1 MNPLTDKVLVA
12 KEALAVSLG
21 DNWERY
27 RANMKNWFRNRW
39 TKEEFDC
46 ESRKILTP
54 DKLHLHNQLLL
65 ALLNKIDAFAPP
77 ETVLTLQPSACASG
91 SRSSGAVSGSGSRK
105 RKRSS
110 RTFAD
115 RINFE
120 LCDVLEFVKE
130 DNMQLIRPPTLAGDG
145 QGLQQHQQHPHPQQ
159 QQQQQLPTQRYCA
172 QELFLPDAGFIMG
185 RFLIGAWETGLLS
198 VDDNVA
204 EYVAMAVQVLL
215 KDLLA
220 AIIRKRK
227 HYRTSG
233 EGNFYYDVGAQLRD
247 PALRN
252 TVTRQKVDDTPLEHD
267 KELNTANFMRRQN
280 DDIVFLSA
288 CEQVLPCERT
298 VITLRDCQHAFRDRN
313 LLGSHAVYAINM
325 ERLNMMMH

>member
-12 KEALAVSLG
+12 KEALVVCLG

-39 TKEEFDC
+39 TKEEFDS

-54 DKLHLHNQLLL
+54 DKLHLHNQFLL

-77 ETVLTLQPSACASG
+77 EQVLTLQSNTCPTG
-91 SRSSGAVSGSGSRK
+91 SRSASGGAGGSSNRK

-130 DNMQLIRPPTLAGDG
+130 DNMQLIRPPTLGGD
-145 QGLQQHQQHPHPQQ
+145 QGP

-172 QELFLPDAGFIMG
+172 QELFLPDAGFILG
-185 RFLIGAWETGLLS
+185 RFLIGAWEIGLIS

-215 KDLLA
+215 KDLLS
-220 AIIRKRK
+220 AIIKKRK
-227 HYRTSG
+227 HYKTSG

-247 PALRN
+247 PSLRN

-288 CEQVLPCERT
+288 CEQV
-298 VITLRDCQHAFRDRN
+298 
-313 LLGSHAVYAINM
+313 
-325 ERLNMMMH
+325 

>member
-1 MNPLTDKVLVA
+1 MNPLTDKVIVA
-12 KEALAVSLG
+12 KEALVLGLG

-27 RANMKNWFRNRW
+27 RGNMKNWFRNRW
-39 TKEEFDC
+39 TKEEFDS

-54 DKLHLHNQLLL
+54 DKLHLHNQFLL

-77 ETVLTLQPSACASG
+77 EQVLTLQPNTVGRSG
-91 SRSSGAVSGSGSRK
+91 GSSGAGGSRK

-130 DNMQLIRPPTLAGDG
+130 DNMQLIRPPTLAGDT
-145 QGLQQHQQHPHPQQ
+145 QGLQ

-185 RFLIGAWETGLLS
+185 RFLIGAWEIGLIS

-220 AIIRKRK
+220 AIIKKRK
-227 HYRTSG
+227 HYKTSG

-247 PALRN
+247 PSLRN

-288 CEQVLPCERT
+288 CEQV
-298 VITLRDCQHAFRDRN
+298 
-313 LLGSHAVYAINM
+313 
-325 ERLNMMMH
+325 

>member
-1 MNPLTDKVLVA
+1 MNPLTDKVIVA
-12 KEALAVSLG
+12 KEALAVALG
-21 DNWERY
+21 DNWQVY
-27 RANMKNWFRNRW
+27 RDNLKNWFRNRW
-39 TKEEFDC
+39 SKEEFDC

-54 DKLHLHNQLLL
+54 EKLHLHNQLLL

-77 ETVLTLQPSACASG
+77 ETVAALQQPLCS
-91 SRSSGAVSGSGSRK
+91 SSGRSAPNSSSSSRK

-110 RTFAD
+110 RTFAE
-115 RINFE
+115 RITFE
-120 LCDVLEFVKE
+120 LCDVLGFVKE
-130 DNMQLIRPPTLAGDG
+130 DNMQLIRPPSLGGDP
-145 QGLQQHQQHPHPQQ
+145 QGMQHQQQQ
-159 QQQQQLPTQRYCA
+159 PTQRYCA

-185 RFLIGAWETGLLS
+185 RFLIGAWEIGLIS
-198 VDDNVA
+198 VDDSVA

-220 AIIRKRK
+220 AIIKKRK
-227 HYRTSG
+227 HYKTSG

-247 PALRN
+247 PSLRN

-298 VITLRDCQHAFRDRN
+298 VITLKDCQLAFRDRD
-313 LLGSHAVYAINM
+313 LIGSHAVYSINM

>member
-1 MNPLTDKVLVA
+1 MNTLTDKVLLT
-12 KEALAVSLG
+12 KEALALALG

-46 ESRKILTP
+46 ESRKIMTP
-54 DKLHLHNQLLL
+54 DKLHLHNQFLL

-77 ETVLTLQPSACASG
+77 ETIVSLQSTCPTG
-91 SRSSGAVSGSGSRK
+91 NVSGSGGSTSRK

-110 RTFAD
+110 RTFAY
-115 RINFE
+115 RNHFE

-130 DNMQLIRPPTLAGDG
+130 DNMQLIRPPTLAGAD
-145 QGLQQHQQHPHPQQ
+145 QGLQQQ
-159 QQQQQLPTQRYCA
+159 QQQQQLPMQRYCA

-185 RFLIGAWETGLLS
+185 RFLIGAWEIGLIS
-198 VDDNVA
+198 VDDSVA

-220 AIIRKRK
+220 AIIMKRK
-227 HYRTSG
+227 HYKTSG
-233 EGNFYYDVGAQLRD
+233 EGNFFYDVGAQLRD
-247 PALRN
+247 PSLRN

-288 CEQVLPCERT
+288 CEQVASCERT
-298 VITLRDCQHAFRDRN
+298 VITLKDCQHTFRDRN
-313 LLGSHAVYAINM
+313 LIGSHAVYSINM

>member
-1 MNPLTDKVLVA
+1 MNPLTDKVIVA
-12 KEALAVSLG
+12 KEALVLGLG

-27 RANMKNWFRNRW
+27 RGNMKNWFRNRW
-39 TKEEFDC
+39 TKEEFDS

-54 DKLHLHNQLLL
+54 DKLHLHNQFLL
-65 ALLNKIDAFAPP
+65 ALLNKIDAFTPP
-77 ETVLTLQPSACASG
+77 EQVLSLQPNTVGRSG
-91 SRSSGAVSGSGSRK
+91 GSSGAGSSRK

-130 DNMQLIRPPTLAGDG
+130 DNMQLIRPPTLTGDT
-145 QGLQQHQQHPHPQQ
+145 QGL

-185 RFLIGAWETGLLS
+185 RFLIGAWEIGLIS

-215 KDLLA
+215 KDLLS
-220 AIIRKRK
+220 AIIKKRK
-227 HYRTSG
+227 HYKTSG

-247 PALRN
+247 PSLRN

-288 CEQVLPCERT
+288 CEQV
-298 VITLRDCQHAFRDRN
+298 
-313 LLGSHAVYAINM
+313 
-325 ERLNMMMH
+325 

>member
-12 KEALAVSLG
+12 KEALVVCLG

-27 RANMKNWFRNRW
+27 RGNMKNWFRNRW
-39 TKEEFDC
+39 TKEEFDS

-54 DKLHLHNQLLL
+54 DKLHLHNQFLL

-77 ETVLTLQPSACASG
+77 EQVLTLQPNTCTTG
-91 SRSSGAVSGSGSRK
+91 SRSTTGGAGGSSSRK

-120 LCDVLEFVKE
+120 LCDMLEFVKE
-130 DNMQLIRPPTLAGDG
+130 DNMQLIRPPTLGGD
-145 QGLQQHQQHPHPQQ
+145 QGL
-159 QQQQQLPTQRYCA
+159 QQQQLPTQRYCA

-185 RFLIGAWETGLLS
+185 RFLIGAWEIGLIS

-215 KDLLA
+215 KDLLS
-220 AIIRKRK
+220 AIIKKRK
-227 HYRTSG
+227 HYKTSG

-247 PALRN
+247 PSLRN

-288 CEQVLPCERT
+288 CEQV
-298 VITLRDCQHAFRDRN
+298 
-313 LLGSHAVYAINM
+313 
-325 ERLNMMMH
+325 

>member
-1 MNPLTDKVLVA
+1 MNALTDKVLVA
-12 KEALAVSLG
+12 KEALCVALG
-21 DNWERY
+21 DNWELY
-27 RANMKNWFRNRW
+27 RGNMKNWFRNRW
-39 TKEEFDC
+39 SKEEFDC
-46 ESRKILTP
+46 ESRKIMTP
-54 DKLHLHNQLLL
+54 EKLHLHNQFLL

-77 ETVLTLQPSACASG
+77 ETIASLQPSCRSG
-91 SRSSGAVSGSGSRK
+91 GSGGASTSSSSSNRK

-115 RINFE
+115 RITFE

-130 DNMQLIRPPTLAGDG
+130 DNMQLIRPPSLGGD
-145 QGLQQHQQHPHPQQ
+145 QGLQ

-185 RFLIGAWETGLLS
+185 RFLIGAWEIGLIS

-215 KDLLA
+215 KDLLTS
-220 AIIRKRK
+220 IIKKRK
-227 HYRTSG
+227 HYKTSG

-247 PALRN
+247 PSLRN

-298 VITLRDCQHAFRDRN
+298 VITLKDCQLAFRDRN
-313 LLGSHAVYAINM
+313 LIGSHAVYSINM

>member
-1 MNPLTDKVLVA
+1 MNPLTDKVIVA
-12 KEALAVSLG
+12 KEALAVALG
-21 DNWERY
+21 DNWELY
-27 RANMKNWFRNRW
+27 RGNMKNWFRNRW
-39 TKEEFDC
+39 TKEEFDS

-54 DKLHLHNQLLL
+54 EKLHLHNQFLL

-77 ETVLTLQPSACASG
+77 ETVAALQQPLCSSS
-91 SRSSGAVSGSGSRK
+91 SRNTPNSSSSRK

-110 RTFAD
+110 RTFAE
-115 RINFE
+115 RITFE
-120 LCDVLEFVKE
+120 MCDVLGFVKE
-130 DNMQLIRPPTLAGDG
+130 DNMQIIRPPSLGGDQ
-145 QGLQQHQQHPHPQQ
+145 QGL

-185 RFLIGAWETGLLS
+185 RFLIGAWEIGLIT
-198 VDDNVA
+198 VDDSVA

-220 AIIRKRK
+220 AIIKKRK
-227 HYRTSG
+227 HYKTSG

-247 PALRN
+247 PSLRN

-298 VITLRDCQHAFRDRN
+298 VITLKDCQRAFRDRN
-313 LLGSHAVYAINM
+313 LIGSHAVYSINM

>member
-1 MNPLTDKVLVA
+1 MNPLTDKVIVA
-12 KEALAVSLG
+12 KEALVLGLG

-27 RANMKNWFRNRW
+27 RGNMKNWFRNRW
-39 TKEEFDC
+39 TKEEFDS

-54 DKLHLHNQLLL
+54 DKLHLHNQFLL
-65 ALLNKIDAFAPP
+65 ALLNKIDAFTPP
-77 ETVLTLQPSACASG
+77 EQVLSLQPNTVSRSG
-91 SRSSGAVSGSGSRK
+91 GSSGAGSSRK

-130 DNMQLIRPPTLAGDG
+130 DNMQLIRPPTLTGDT
-145 QGLQQHQQHPHPQQ
+145 QGL

-185 RFLIGAWETGLLS
+185 RFLIGAWEIGLIS

-215 KDLLA
+215 KDLLS
-220 AIIRKRK
+220 AIIKKRK
-227 HYRTSG
+227 HYKTSG

-247 PALRN
+247 PSLRN

-288 CEQVLPCERT
+288 CEQV
-298 VITLRDCQHAFRDRN
+298 
-313 LLGSHAVYAINM
+313 
-325 ERLNMMMH
+325 

>member
-1 MNPLTDKVLVA
+1 MFVVIYTFEMNALTDKVLVT
-12 KEALAVSLG
+12 KEALAMALG

-46 ESRKILTP
+46 ESRKIMTP
-54 DKLHLHNQLLL
+54 DKLHLHNQFLL
-65 ALLNKIDAFAPP
+65 ALLNKIDAFAAP
-77 ETVLTLQPSACASG
+77 ETIATLQPTCPTG
-91 SRSSGAVSGSGSRK
+91 SRSGSGAGSSSSRK

-130 DNMQLIRPPTLAGDG
+130 DNMQVIRPPTLAGD
-145 QGLQQHQQHPHPQQ
+145 QGL
-159 QQQQQLPTQRYCA
+159 QQQQLPTQRYCA

-185 RFLIGAWETGLLS
+185 RFLIGAWEIGLIS
-198 VDDNVA
+198 VEDSVA
-204 EYVAMAVQVLL
+204 DYVAMAVQVLL

-220 AIIRKRK
+220 AIIKKRK
-227 HYRTSG
+227 HYKTSG
-233 EGNFYYDVGAQLRD
+233 EGNFFYDVGAQLRD
-247 PALRN
+247 PSLRN

-288 CEQVLPCERT
+288 CEQV
-298 VITLRDCQHAFRDRN
+298 
-313 LLGSHAVYAINM
+313 
-325 ERLNMMMH
+325 

>member
-12 KEALAVSLG
+12 KEALAVALG
-21 DNWERY
+21 DNWELY
-27 RANMKNWFRNRW
+27 RGNMKNWFRNRW

-54 DKLHLHNQLLL
+54 EKLHLHNQLLL

-77 ETVLTLQPSACASG
+77 ETVAALQQHHT
-91 SRSSGAVSGSGSRK
+91 SSGRSGPNSSSSRK

-110 RTFAD
+110 RTFAE
-115 RINFE
+115 RFTFE
-120 LCDVLEFVKE
+120 LCDVLNFVNE
-130 DNMQLIRPPTLAGDG
+130 DNMQLIRPPSLAGDQ
-145 QGLQQHQQHPHPQQ
+145 QGMQQ

-185 RFLIGAWETGLLS
+185 RFLIGAWEIGLIS
-198 VDDNVA
+198 VDDSVA

-215 KDLLA
+215 KDLLS
-220 AIIRKRK
+220 AIIKKRK
-227 HYRTSG
+227 HYKTSG

-247 PALRN
+247 PSLRN

-298 VITLRDCQHAFRDRN
+298 VITLKDCQLAFQDRN
-313 LLGSHAVYAINM
+313 LIGSHAVYSINK

>member
-1 MNPLTDKVLVA
+1 MFVVIYTFEMNALTDKVLVT
-12 KEALAVSLG
+12 KEALAMALG

-46 ESRKILTP
+46 ESRKIMTP
-54 DKLHLHNQLLL
+54 DKLHLHNQFLL
-65 ALLNKIDAFAPP
+65 ALLNKIDAFAAP
-77 ETVLTLQPSACASG
+77 ETIVTLQPTCPTG
-91 SRSSGAVSGSGSRK
+91 SRSGSGAGSSSSRK

-130 DNMQLIRPPTLAGDG
+130 DNMQVIRPPTLAGD
-145 QGLQQHQQHPHPQQ
+145 QGL
-159 QQQQQLPTQRYCA
+159 QQQQLPTQRYCA

-185 RFLIGAWETGLLS
+185 RFLIGAWEIGLIS
-198 VDDNVA
+198 VEDSVA
-204 EYVAMAVQVLL
+204 DYVAMAVQVLL

-220 AIIRKRK
+220 AIIKKRK
-227 HYRTSG
+227 HYKTSG
-233 EGNFYYDVGAQLRD
+233 EGNFFYDVGAQLRD
-247 PALRN
+247 PSLRN

-288 CEQVLPCERT
+288 CEQV
-298 VITLRDCQHAFRDRN
+298 
-313 LLGSHAVYAINM
+313 
-325 ERLNMMMH
+325 

>member
-1 MNPLTDKVLVA
+1 MNALTDKVLVT
-12 KEALAVSLG
+12 KEALAVALG

-27 RANMKNWFRNRW
+27 RTNMKNWFRNRW

-46 ESRKILTP
+46 ECRKIMTP
-54 DKLHLHNQLLL
+54 DKLHLHNQFLL
-65 ALLNKIDAFAPP
+65 ALLNKIDAFAAP
-77 ETVLTLQPSACASG
+77 ETIATLQPTCTSS
-91 SRSSGAVSGSGSRK
+91 SRSGSGTAGSSSSRK

-120 LCDVLEFVKE
+120 LCDMLEFVKE
-130 DNMQLIRPPTLAGDG
+130 DNMQLIRPPTLAGD
-145 QGLQQHQQHPHPQQ
+145 QGM

-185 RFLIGAWETGLLS
+185 RFLIGAWEIGLIS
-198 VDDNVA
+198 VEDSVA

-215 KDLLA
+215 KDLIA
-220 AIIRKRK
+220 SIIKKRK
-227 HYRTSG
+227 HYKTTG
-233 EGNFYYDVGAQLRD
+233 EGNFFYDVGAQLRD
-247 PALRN
+247 PSLRN

-288 CEQVLPCERT
+288 CEQVFPCERT
-298 VITLRDCQHAFRDRN
+298 VITLKDCQRAFRDRN
-313 LLGSHAVYAINM
+313 LIGSHTVYSLNM

>member
-1 MNPLTDKVLVA
+1 MTALTDKVLVA
-12 KEALAVSLG
+12 KDALAVALG
-21 DNWERY
+21 DSWELY
-27 RANMKNWFRNRW
+27 RTNMKNWFRNRW

-46 ESRKILTP
+46 ESRKIMTP
-54 DKLHLHNQLLL
+54 EKLHLHNQLLL
-65 ALLNKIDAFAPP
+65 ALLNKIDAFAAP
-77 ETVLTLQPSACASG
+77 ETIVTMQPTCRSG
-91 SRSSGAVSGSGSRK
+91 SSSNRK

-110 RTFAD
+110 RNFAD
-115 RINFE
+115 RLTFE
-120 LCDVLEFVKE
+120 LSDVLDFIKE
-130 DNMQLIRPPTLAGDG
+130 DNMQLIRPPSLGGD
-145 QGLQQHQQHPHPQQ
+145 QGL

-185 RFLIGAWETGLLS
+185 RFLIGAWEIGLIS

-220 AIIRKRK
+220 AIIKKRK
-227 HYRTSG
+227 HYKTSG

-247 PALRN
+247 PSLRN

-288 CEQVLPCERT
+288 CEQVQVFAHQLTQQILIYC
-298 VITLRDCQHAFRDRN
+298 
-313 LLGSHAVYAINM
+313 LL
-325 ERLNMMMH
+325 